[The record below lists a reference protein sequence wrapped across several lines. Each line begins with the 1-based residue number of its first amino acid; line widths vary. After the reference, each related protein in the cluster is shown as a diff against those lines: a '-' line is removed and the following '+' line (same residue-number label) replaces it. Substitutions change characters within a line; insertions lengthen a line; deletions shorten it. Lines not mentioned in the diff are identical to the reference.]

1 MKRKH
6 IIIGGIVLVV
16 LILIILISR
25 MDLGMKNPWLD
36 GVVEDATKGDLV
48 IPVTATGTVVAAK
61 LIEIKSKA
69 SGEVAAIHVVEGQM
83 VKTGDVLVELNPVDE
98 KRRLEGQQAELK
110 RATAA
115 LEKAKAALE
124 SYTLDLPLQTKSA
137 EAKLTD
143 AAARLKDAEFKW
155 NKMKGYMEGNVAG
168 EVEGVTT
175 ESSYLISKANRDLAE
190 VDLLRARNNERILLK
205 SAGEDVRQAEAA
217 FVQAQKL
224 LDEAKL
230 RLDETTVRA
239 KSDAMVYS
247 LKIREGEMIQSG
259 TQSLMGGTQLGF
271 LADTSAMFVTALIDE
286 ADIGSIR
293 EIAPK
298 YARPGKTVKLSEE
311 IYRAQAERA
320 LGEQPTSDPA
330 EPDMTVTRDGPDV
343 SGELGLAGLPVEV
356 TVEAYRSQKYRGV
369 IERILPEPQRVNNAV
384 AFYVRIRLVGPELD
398 KLMGLQADL
407 SFTTAKLH
415 DVVLVKNEALHSEGR
430 DCFVY
435 VPIAGKP
442 RSEEK
447 RPVTIGTTDGTFT
460 EVKAGI
466 NAGDRVYLKR
476 PQKTEKEK
484 EEEKKGA
491 AKA

>member
-6 IIIGGIVLVV
+6 LIIGGIILVVVILIVLV
-16 LILIILISR
+16 SR

-36 GVVEDATKGDLV
+36 GMVEDATRGDLI
-48 IPVTATGTVVAAK
+48 IPVTATGTVVPAR

-83 VKTGDVLVELNPVDE
+83 VKTGDVLVELDPVDE
-98 KRRLEGQQAELK
+98 KRRLEAQQAELR

-124 SYTLDLPLQTKSA
+124 SYTLDLPLQTKAA
-137 EAKLTD
+137 EAKLID
-143 AAARLKDAEFKW
+143 AAARLKDAEFRW
-155 NKMKGYMEGNVAG
+155 EKMKGYLEGDVAG
-168 EVEGVTT
+168 DVEGVNA
-175 ESSYLISKANRDLAE
+175 ESNYKIAKANRDLSQ
-190 VDLLRARNNERILLK
+190 VDLERARNNEKILLK

-239 KSDAMVYS
+239 KSNGMVYS
-247 LKIREGEMIQSG
+247 IKIREGEMIQSG
-259 TQSLMGGTQLGF
+259 TQSLMGGTSLGV

-286 ADIGSIR
+286 ADIGAIR
-293 EIAPK
+293 NIAPE
-298 YARPGKTVKLSEE
+298 YARPGKTVKLAEDV
-311 IYRAQAERA
+311 YRAQAEQA
-320 LGEQPTSDPA
+320 LASQPTTDAA
-330 EPDMTVTRDGPDV
+330 EPDLTATREGTDV
-343 SGELGLAGLPVEV
+343 SSELGMAGLPVEV
-356 TVEAYRSQKYRGV
+356 TVEAYRAQKYRGV
-369 IERILPEPQRVNNAV
+369 IERILPEPQKINNAV
-384 AFYVRIRLVGPELD
+384 AFYVRIRLVGAELD

-415 DVVLVKNEALHSEGR
+415 NVILVKNEALHSEGR

-435 VPIAGKP
+435 VPIAGRP

-447 RPVTIGTTDGTFT
+447 RAVVIGTTDGTFT
-460 EVKAGI
+460 EVKSGI
-466 NAGDRVYLKR
+466 GAGDAVYIKR

-491 AKA
+491 ARA